1 MKSEV
6 DISVV
11 MPCLNEEKT
20 VGNCVKKAISAI
32 RNLGVTGEVI
42 VVDNG
47 SSDKSVE
54 IARNAGAIV
63 TIQKKKGIGNATRKG
78 LSIAKGKFFIIGD
91 SDGQHDFSDINNFY
105 KKLKEGYD
113 FVIGNRYDSVLK
125 DNPQATTLVKRIGT
139 TILTQALNLFYNVKV
154 SDAHCG
160 FRGIKRS
167 AYRKLK
173 LKTEGFEFTSE
184 VIVNAAKRRLKICQI
199 PIISHPREEQTKSKI
214 NAMRD
219 GWRTLSFLLTQ
230 GTNYLF
236 IYPSIALMLIGILC
250 FILLIHGSVILF
262 GRLIQYH
269 ILYVGMVFLIT
280 GYNIFI
286 FGILTKQYS
295 ANEKFVKEDKLT
307 SFVKKLTMDKIL
319 LLGLSILGVSIIL
332 FIYSYIAW
340 ANTHFKGL
348 LENGHIIL
356 AMTLLMIG
364 IETIF
369 AGFFSKII
377 ELKR

>member
-1 MKSEV
+1 MKNEIE
-6 DISVV
+6 ISII

-20 VGNCVKKAISAI
+20 VGTCVKKAINSI
-32 RNLGVTGEVI
+32 KSLKIKGEVI

-54 IARNAGAIV
+54 VAKKAGAIV
-63 TIQKKKGIGNATRKG
+63 ILQKKKGIGNATRKG
-78 LSIAKGKFFIIGD
+78 LDVAKGKFLIIGD
-91 SDGQHDFSDINNFY
+91 SDGQHDFNEIKHFY

-113 FVIGNRYDSVLK
+113 FVIGNRYDSSLK
-125 DNPQATTLVKRIGT
+125 NHPQATTLLKRIGT
-139 TILTQALNLFYNVKV
+139 TILTQALNLFYSVKV

-160 FRGIKRS
+160 FRGISKTS
-167 AYRKLK
+167 YKKLH
-173 LKTEGFEFTSE
+173 LSTEGFEFTSE
-184 VIVNAAKRRLKICQI
+184 MIVNAAKRKLRICQI
-199 PIISHPREEQTKSKI
+199 PTRSYPRDEETKSKI
-214 NAMRD
+214 SSMKD

-236 IYPSIALMLIGILC
+236 IYPSILLMAIGLLC
-250 FILLIHGSVILF
+250 FILLIHGSIMIF

-269 ILYVGMVFLIT
+269 MLYVGMVFLIT

-307 SFVKKLTMDKIL
+307 SFVKNLTMDKIL
-319 LLGLSILGVSIIL
+319 ITGLIILGFSVLL

-340 ANTHFKGL
+340 ASTHFKGL

-356 AMTLLMIG
+356 AMTLLIIG